1 MNTIKNI
8 EELFALADAGK
19 SFEAKMTISPD
30 DARAIL
36 EKFTLKQKFI
46 FQDVVK
52 KYAGLMR
59 KGEWECEETI
69 TPICFKRGRLLY
81 DGMQRLYAVLFY
93 GNSVAFNIQLKEDN
107 GREPNYD

>member
-8 EELFALADAGK
+8 EELIALADAGK
-19 SFEAKMTISPD
+19 KIEAKMTILPD

-36 EKFTLKQKFI
+36 EKFTLKQKYI
-46 FQDVVK
+46 FQAVVK
-52 KYAGLMR
+52 KYTGIMR
-59 KGEWECEETI
+59 KGEWECEETSI
-69 TPICFKRGRLLY
+69 PICFKRGRFLY

-93 GNSVAFNIQLKEDN
+93 GNSVTFNVQVIEDS